1 MNNDLFIKDCHSFS
15 EFFEKAKLT
24 TENEKGK
31 LFERLSQL
39 HLQSNPKYSSQL
51 KNVWSL
57 SEVPSKI
64 KKYLTLPNTDEGIDL
79 IAETYEGD
87 FWAVQSKYRSDIN
100 ASLKWNGKNGL
111 SSFTSLAF
119 NVCTNISFGLVLA
132 TVSKPLKKVHL
143 TPNVGFELFY
153 DFQTLDRT
161 NFEGWSNLLSYL
173 DDSPKPP
180 KPYKPKKHQARVLK
194 RVKEYL
200 AVSENTRGKIL
211 MPCGTGKSLVGVWA
225 ALDFKPQEIII
236 AVPSLNLIKQTL
248 NVWTRELLAN
258 NIKSKWLCV
267 CSDSSAGE
275 VDKDSYTANIYDLGI
290 PCVTNPEAISNFL
303 SESLQKNQIRIIFT
317 TYQSSKKLSQAA
329 RSINH
334 SFDLC
339 IMDEAHKT
347 VGHKEGVFAHLLHEK
362 NIKVNKRIF
371 MTATERYYRGAS
383 NDIATM
389 NDFNLYGHTIDLI
402 TFKEAIEKYKIICDY
417 KFITY
422 AISESEIKQYWDEN
436 VYLDIKDTELEVD
449 TARALVSSIALE
461 KAYKSLGIKR
471 AISFHNSIDK
481 AKRFM
486 NQQKKLFSESNIEVF
501 HVSSKVPVGKR
512 TEQLVDFEK
521 AERGLITNAR
531 CLTEGV
537 DIPSVDS
544 ILFTEPRRSKVD
556 IVQAAG
562 RAMRLSPET
571 GKKFGYIIVPIIVPD
586 DIDFSEFADS
596 TEFSQIITTITALA
610 SEDERIVEYLK
621 TISSDKPKDYKKNNV
636 IDFELSEI
644 LYKKISFEDF
654 RNSLEL
660 KVWRKVAKF
669 NFREYDEARE
679 YVHSLN
685 VNTKSD
691 WDELLKT
698 GTLPPDI
705 PHSPNTVYKNK
716 GWIDYYDWF
725 GKDKPDFLPYEEA
738 IIYVHSLGLKK
749 VKEWQ
754 TWAASKQRPYFIPAS
769 PVKVYKDKGWVN
781 WLEWLGYVK
790 QSRFLPFDEAR
801 IYARG
806 LGLNTYS
813 EWEKNKHNLPKNIPK
828 RPAKVYVEEWID
840 WNDWLD
846 AKSRISYDEL
856 SEQVK
861 VLGIK
866 NQKEWNDYANSE
878 HFPENIPMAPWLV
891 YEEWIGFGS
900 FTGAYEND
908 PITHRKVFCD
918 YDTAQQIAFD
928 LNIKNPKGWY
938 AASKAGLFASNVPS
952 APYQA
957 YKDNGWTGW
966 SDFFGNRQYLAFEE
980 ARNYAWSLGFT
991 KKSQWDANKENLP
1004 ENIPRT
1010 PQKVYKN
1017 KGWADWHN
1025 WLGHRQFLPFKEA
1038 RNYARSLN
1046 FSGTKEWFN
1055 FAERPKNI
1063 PKYPN
1068 KDYKN
1073 KGWIDWFDWLGK

>member
-486 NQQKKLFSESNIEVF
+486 NQQKKLFSE
-501 HVSSKVPVGKR
+501 
-512 TEQLVDFEK
+512 
-521 AERGLITNAR
+521 
-531 CLTEGV
+531 
-537 DIPSVDS
+537 
-544 ILFTEPRRSKVD
+544 
-556 IVQAAG
+556 
-562 RAMRLSPET
+562 
-571 GKKFGYIIVPIIVPD
+571 
-586 DIDFSEFADS
+586 
-596 TEFSQIITTITALA
+596 
-610 SEDERIVEYLK
+610 
-621 TISSDKPKDYKKNNV
+621 
-636 IDFELSEI
+636 
-644 LYKKISFEDF
+644 
-654 RNSLEL
+654 
-660 KVWRKVAKF
+660 
-669 NFREYDEARE
+669 
-679 YVHSLN
+679 
-685 VNTKSD
+685 
-691 WDELLKT
+691 
-698 GTLPPDI
+698 
-705 PHSPNTVYKNK
+705 
-716 GWIDYYDWF
+716 
-725 GKDKPDFLPYEEA
+725 
-738 IIYVHSLGLKK
+738 
-749 VKEWQ
+749 
-754 TWAASKQRPYFIPAS
+754 
-769 PVKVYKDKGWVN
+769 
-781 WLEWLGYVK
+781 
-790 QSRFLPFDEAR
+790 
-801 IYARG
+801 
-806 LGLNTYS
+806 
-813 EWEKNKHNLPKNIPK
+813 
-828 RPAKVYVEEWID
+828 
-840 WNDWLD
+840 
-846 AKSRISYDEL
+846 
-856 SEQVK
+856 
-861 VLGIK
+861 
-866 NQKEWNDYANSE
+866 
-878 HFPENIPMAPWLV
+878 
-891 YEEWIGFGS
+891 
-900 FTGAYEND
+900 
-908 PITHRKVFCD
+908 
-918 YDTAQQIAFD
+918 
-928 LNIKNPKGWY
+928 
-938 AASKAGLFASNVPS
+938 
-952 APYQA
+952 
-957 YKDNGWTGW
+957 
-966 SDFFGNRQYLAFEE
+966 
-980 ARNYAWSLGFT
+980 
-991 KKSQWDANKENLP
+991 
-1004 ENIPRT
+1004 
-1010 PQKVYKN
+1010 
-1017 KGWADWHN
+1017 
-1025 WLGHRQFLPFKEA
+1025 
-1038 RNYARSLN
+1038 
-1046 FSGTKEWFN
+1046 
-1055 FAERPKNI
+1055 
-1063 PKYPN
+1063 
-1068 KDYKN
+1068 
-1073 KGWIDWFDWLGK
+1073 

>member
-1 MNNDLFIKDCHSFS
+1 MNNDLFIKDCNSFS
-15 EFFEKAKLT
+15 EFFEKAKLAT
-24 TENEKGK
+24 DSEKGK

-39 HLQSNPKYSSQL
+39 HLKSNPKYSSQL

-64 KKYLTLPNTDEGIDL
+64 KKYLSLPNPDEGIDL
-79 IAETYEGD
+79 IAETYDGD

-119 NVCTNISFGLVLA
+119 HVCSNISFGLVLA
-132 TVSKPLKKVHL
+132 TVTKPLKKIHL
-143 TPNVGFELFY
+143 TPDVGFELFH
-153 DFQTLDRT
+153 DLQTLDQN
-161 NFEGWSNLLSYL
+161 NFEGWSNLLNYL
-173 DDSPKPP
+173 DDSPKLP
-180 KPYKPKKHQARVLK
+180 KPYKPKKHQERVLK
-194 RVKEYL
+194 RVKGYL
-200 AVSENTRGKIL
+200 KESENTRGKIL
-211 MPCGTGKSLVGVWA
+211 MPCGTGKSLVGVWV
-225 ALDFKPQEIII
+225 ALDFKPKEIII

-290 PCVTNPEAISNFL
+290 PCVTDPNSISNFL
-303 SESLQKNQIRIIFT
+303 SKSLQKNQIRIIFT

-329 RSINH
+329 RALNH

-347 VGHKEGVFAHLLHEK
+347 VGHKEGVFAHLLHEE
-362 NIKVNKRIF
+362 NITVNKRIF

-383 NDIATM
+383 DDIATM

-501 HVSSKVPVGKR
+501 HVSSKVNVGER
-512 TEQLVDFEK
+512 NQQLEDFAR

-586 DIDFSEFADS
+586 GVSFEEFADS

-610 SEDERIVEYLK
+610 SEDERIVEYLQ
-621 TISSDKPKDYKKNNV
+621 TISSDKPKGNTKNNI
-636 IDFELSEI
+636 IDF
-644 LYKKISFEDF
+644 
-654 RNSLEL
+654 
-660 KVWRKVAKF
+660 
-669 NFREYDEARE
+669 
-679 YVHSLN
+679 
-685 VNTKSD
+685 
-691 WDELLKT
+691 
-698 GTLPPDI
+698 
-705 PHSPNTVYKNK
+705 
-716 GWIDYYDWF
+716 
-725 GKDKPDFLPYEEA
+725 
-738 IIYVHSLGLKK
+738 
-749 VKEWQ
+749 
-754 TWAASKQRPYFIPAS
+754 
-769 PVKVYKDKGWVN
+769 
-781 WLEWLGYVK
+781 
-790 QSRFLPFDEAR
+790 
-801 IYARG
+801 
-806 LGLNTYS
+806 
-813 EWEKNKHNLPKNIPK
+813 
-828 RPAKVYVEEWID
+828 
-840 WNDWLD
+840 
-846 AKSRISYDEL
+846 
-856 SEQVK
+856 
-861 VLGIK
+861 
-866 NQKEWNDYANSE
+866 
-878 HFPENIPMAPWLV
+878 
-891 YEEWIGFGS
+891 
-900 FTGAYEND
+900 
-908 PITHRKVFCD
+908 
-918 YDTAQQIAFD
+918 
-928 LNIKNPKGWY
+928 
-938 AASKAGLFASNVPS
+938 
-952 APYQA
+952 
-957 YKDNGWTGW
+957 
-966 SDFFGNRQYLAFEE
+966 
-980 ARNYAWSLGFT
+980 
-991 KKSQWDANKENLP
+991 
-1004 ENIPRT
+1004 
-1010 PQKVYKN
+1010 
-1017 KGWADWHN
+1017 
-1025 WLGHRQFLPFKEA
+1025 
-1038 RNYARSLN
+1038 
-1046 FSGTKEWFN
+1046 
-1055 FAERPKNI
+1055 
-1063 PKYPN
+1063 
-1068 KDYKN
+1068 
-1073 KGWIDWFDWLGK
+1073 